1 MPTDP
6 FTGLVP
12 RKMTASELARAIRLD
27 VQAELDATN
36 LYQAHIDATDDER
49 ARAVLAHIRDEEK
62 EHAAEFIELL
72 KLLDPNQATYL
83 EEAPEDV
90 AQIIRE
96 RRATVETPEA
106 GGQGAPATGGRLTVG
121 SLLGRPQGETEE
133 GYA

>member
-27 VQAELDATN
+27 IQAELDAAN

-49 ARAVLAHIRDEEK
+49 ARAILAHIRDEEK
-62 EHAAEFIELL
+62 EHAAEFVELL
-72 KLLDPNQATYL
+72 KLLDPDQATYL
-83 EEAPEDV
+83 DEAPGDV

-96 RRATVETPEA
+96 ARGAA
-106 GGQGAPATGGRLTVG
+106 AGQGAGGPEGRLTVG
-121 SLLGRPQGETEE
+121 SLLGRPQGEMEE

>member
-49 ARAVLAHIRDEEK
+49 AKAVLAHIRDEEK

-72 KLLDPNQATYL
+72 KLLDPDQATYL

-90 AQIIRE
+90 AQVIRE
-96 RRATVETPEA
+96 GRATAEAPAA
-106 GGQGAPATGGRLTVG
+106 GGQGARGPGGGLTVG
-121 SLLGRPQGETEE
+121 SLLGRPQGEMEE